1 MELHSPNDTAF
12 KIANGKHMDDEIPID
27 DGPLTPEQEVRVARL
42 SESELREI
50 DEALVSHAKRQWR
63 KVAMVVGTTMSSLP
77 NRVPGIPDVFYA
89 MRVRKLVE
97 DGVLESQGNLARM
110 RFSEVRLR
118 APTRSDDAT

>member
-1 MELHSPNDTAF
+1 
-12 KIANGKHMDDEIPID
+12 MDDEIPID
-27 DGPLTPEQEVRVARL
+27 DGPLTPEQEVKVAQL
-42 SESELREI
+42 SESELGEI
-50 DEALVSHAKRQWR
+50 DEALVSHATRQWR

-89 MRVRKLVE
+89 MRVTKLVE

-118 APTRSDDAT
+118 PPTGSRDAT

>member
-1 MELHSPNDTAF
+1 MR
-12 KIANGKHMDDEIPID
+12 DDEIPID
-27 DGPLTPEQEVRVARL
+27 DEPLTPEEEAMVARL
-42 SESELREI
+42 SEAELREI
-50 DEALVSHAKRQWR
+50 DEAIVSYATRQWR
-63 KVAMVVGTTMSSLP
+63 KVAMVVGVTMSSLP

-118 APTRSDDAT
+118 LPTGARDAS

>member
-1 MELHSPNDTAF
+1 M
-12 KIANGKHMDDEIPID
+12 GDEIPID
-27 DGPLTPEQEVRVARL
+27 DGPLTPEEEAMVARL
-42 SESELREI
+42 SESEIREI
-50 DEALVSHAKRQWR
+50 DEALVAHAMRHWR

-118 APTRSDDAT
+118 PRAG

>member
-1 MELHSPNDTAF
+1 MC
-12 KIANGKHMDDEIPID
+12 GDEIPTD
-27 DGPLTPEQEVRVARL
+27 DGPLTPEEEAMVARL
-42 SESELREI
+42 SDSELQEI
-50 DEALVSHAKRQWR
+50 DEALISHTTRQWR

-118 APTRSDDAT
+118 PLTGSREAT